1 MPPRNGPLT
10 LAAIEADEALPSSPH
25 APPLSFQWFD
35 QIEPCLDANWMVE
48 RVLPA
53 RGVALMFGHPGSGK
67 SFLAADIAWHVAAG
81 RQWRG
86 LNTRAGLVIYLAAEG
101 ASGLRNRFAALRETH
116 DSDSVPLILISDA
129 IDLQSADGD
138 MERLASTVEVAS
150 NKSMR
155 APSLIIVDTLS
166 KTFGAGKENS
176 DDMSSYVANM
186 ERLAAR
192 FDCCVMPVHHRPKD
206 SESTDPRGHS
216 SLRGGVGT
224 ILLVE
229 GGETKRATV
238 TKQKDGPEG
247 EHFAFKLKQVEIGT
261 DKRGEPVTTCVVE
274 HIEAP
279 TALPVDPK
287 GRAIARLKGNAA
299 LTYRLIG
306 QAIEDGGVPIPEDI
320 PDSTINRLMTARV
333 VRLGQVSDNL
343 LAGLRTSSDN
353 SSDMKED
360 SARRAFDRARKALQA
375 ADLLGM
381 WGDYMWLK

>member
-1 MPPRNGPLT
+1 MSRRNGPLT
-10 LAAIEADEALPSSPH
+10 LAAIEADEAPPSSSR
-25 APPLSFQWFD
+25 APVLSFQWFD
-35 QIEPCLDANWMVE
+35 QIEPCLDANWMIE

-81 RQWRG
+81 RPWRG

-101 ASGLRNRFAALRETH
+101 SSGLRNRFSAIRETFA
-116 DSDSVPLILISDA
+116 SDSVPLILISDA
-129 IDLQSADGD
+129 IDLQASDGD
-138 MERLASTVEVAS
+138 IERLANTVDLAS
-150 NKSMR
+150 HRSGR
-155 APSLIIVDTLS
+155 APSLIIVDTLA

-176 DDMSSYVANM
+176 DDMAGYVANM

-274 HIEAP
+274 HVEAP
-279 TALPVDPK
+279 MMLPVDPK
-287 GRAIARLKGNAA
+287 SRAIARLKGNAA
-299 LTYRLIG
+299 LTYKLIG
-306 QAIEDGGVPIPEDI
+306 QAIETAGIPIPDDI
-320 PDSTINRLMTARV
+320 PDSAINRLMTARV

-343 LAGLRTSSDN
+343 LSGLRTSSD
-353 SSDMKED
+353 SSADMKED

-375 ADLLGM
+375 ADLLGI
-381 WGDYMWLK
+381 WGDCLWLK